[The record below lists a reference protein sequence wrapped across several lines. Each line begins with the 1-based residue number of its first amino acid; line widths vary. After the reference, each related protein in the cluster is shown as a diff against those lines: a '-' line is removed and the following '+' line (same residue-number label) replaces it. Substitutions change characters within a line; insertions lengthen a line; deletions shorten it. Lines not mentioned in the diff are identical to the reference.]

1 MFPQCLGKS
10 SQFSTLQILRIN
22 RSSPGHGSSPH
33 LRGGWGGMWTAHSST
48 GASRGELPMP
58 GGESSPAAQHPE
70 GGGQGKPPQRDKEG
84 LDVRGLYALRP
95 FPSAA
100 HPSSSPRDAV
110 CASPTPEAAPGVPR
124 GSLDTPRAAPAP
136 QFHRRARGWG
146 VLTFSQRLAR
156 LQLRASR
163 LQGHFSFPE
172 ACPARFRGRARQPVN
187 LCLREGGKE
196 GGWVIGVPGPANP
209 SRGVLTGCPGQPW
222 PHRAQP
228 RALPDATAACGPRP
242 PAL

>member
-1 MFPQCLGKS
+1 
-10 SQFSTLQILRIN
+10 
-22 RSSPGHGSSPH
+22 
-33 LRGGWGGMWTAHSST
+33 MWTAHSST

-228 RALPDATAACGPRP
+228 RALPDATASCGPRP